1 MAWAEL
7 VVDRIVATGFIRPAV
22 LWRGLQHCHP
32 SPSRWEVSALIS
44 LSGLLVEPLA
54 WMQSLLFAQRL
65 QRVQLPD
72 DPIVVIGH
80 WRSGTTY
87 LHQLLACDPTVATA
101 RNTLTVA
108 PQVALLLKPWI
119 APLLKAWM
127 TRVRPIDAVPWG
139 PDDPQ
144 EDELGLAR
152 LTFDTNMG
160 GMAFPRDYL
169 ANFRRHVLVTTRAY
183 ERQWLTFCRLT
194 WLQPVPDPCTQVE
207 ETVTARAELLAAFES
222 CRALIPAEQLL
233 ELDHDDLIR
242 QPLQAVE
249 GLYTHFGL
257 TSWPDARGPIEAR
270 IHQAATYVADPV
282 RLPLQ
287 AERRPQ
293 SLMEE
298 SA

>member
-22 LWRGLQHCHP
+22 LWRGLQHCRP
-32 SPSRWEVSALIS
+32 SPSRWGVSALIS

-270 IHQAATYVADPV
+270 IDQAGTYVADPV

-287 AERRPQ
+287 AEHRLQ